1 MSNNSVPDW
10 NVSRVRAQY
19 IDFFKS
25 KLHDFIPSSP
35 VVPFD
40 DPTLL
45 FANSGMNQFKP
56 IFLGQID
63 PKHPMSKLKRA
74 ANR

>member
-1 MSNNSVPDW
+1 MTTQLEWPVK
-10 NVSRVRAQY
+10 RVRQQY

-25 KLHDFIPSSP
+25 KEHDFIPSSP
-35 VVPFD
+35 VVPFE

-45 FANSGMNQFKP
+45 FANAGMNQFKP

-63 PKHPMSKLKRA
+63 PKNPMAKLKRA